1 MTEAVNDGQ
10 GVDQAE
16 GQGGGA
22 AAWYG
27 DAHKDIVGAK
37 QWQDPDSVI
46 ESYVNLE
53 KLFGADKAGRTIV
66 IPKDENDQEGL
77 KAFRAKIGV
86 PESAD
91 GYELGGEGE
100 FAKTAAGWFHAN
112 GIPKAAGQALAKAWS
127 DHFSAQIKAQDE
139 AAQAESQKA
148 LEALKG
154 EWGQDFEKRSEFARR
169 GLKAYGE
176 KAGLDEHDLTGLE
189 QVLGT
194 AKMLRMFHALG
205 ETTGEATFAGGQG
218 SGALS
223 PHAAKQKMEEIRE
236 KRIKGEIGEKDFMAA
251 MDLYGPLAAKA
262 S

>member
-10 GVDQAE
+10 GADQAE

-86 PESAD
+86 PEAPEA
-91 GYELGGEGE
+91 YELGDTN
-100 FAKTAAGWFHAN
+100 FAKAASSWFLET
-112 GIPKAAGQALAKAWS
+112 GVPKSAAQALAKKRCL
-127 DHFSAQIKAQDE
+127 F
-139 AAQAESQKA
+139 
-148 LEALKG
+148 LRLCLKTH
-154 EWGQDFEKRSEFARR
+154 WILQFFLLPSTLF
-169 GLKAYGE
+169 
-176 KAGLDEHDLTGLE
+176 
-189 QVLGT
+189 
-194 AKMLRMFHALG
+194 
-205 ETTGEATFAGGQG
+205 
-218 SGALS
+218 
-223 PHAAKQKMEEIRE
+223 
-236 KRIKGEIGEKDFMAA
+236 
-251 MDLYGPLAAKA
+251 
-262 S
+262 